1 MRKVQVH
8 PVYAHFC
15 HFFILMRK
23 LLGKLLEA
31 SYEVRCLFRVKAS
44 IPRIQMPLHPYLNQS
59 CAYTII
65 SRSRVKVEI
74 DIPLL
79 KLLYFLGINKRQ
91 SVPWRYDFDT
101 KIFSVSSIFIL
112 CKRQRPT
119 IFWREFQREKF
130 DSNLSFGTKEGNRS
144 TELFSRELSLARKFA
159 LRGNRLRLSRG
170 GGKGNEKK
178 NDEITLTFK
187 NRLLFNS
194 RSNREKGALGE
205 KMFNIFAGILW

>member
-1 MRKVQVH
+1 
-8 PVYAHFC
+8 
-15 HFFILMRK
+15 MRK

-170 GGKGNEKK
+170 GGKGDERKK
-178 NDEITLTFK
+178 RWNHTHVQESTSF
-187 NRLLFNS
+187 FNS

>member
-1 MRKVQVH
+1 
-8 PVYAHFC
+8 
-15 HFFILMRK
+15 MRK

-170 GGKGNEKK
+170 GGKGDEKK
-178 NDEITLTFK
+178 TMK
-187 NRLLFNS
+187 SHS
-194 RSNREKGALGE
+194 RSRIDFFSIRDPTAKRVL
-205 KMFNIFAGILW
+205 

>member
-1 MRKVQVH
+1 
-8 PVYAHFC
+8 
-15 HFFILMRK
+15 MRK

-144 TELFSRELSLARKFA
+144 TELFSRELSLARNSHYVVIVWGCREGVE
-159 LRGNRLRLSRG
+159 RGM
-170 GGKGNEKK
+170 KK
-178 NDEITLTFK
+178 KTMK
-187 NRLLFNS
+187 SHS
-194 RSNREKGALGE
+194 RSRIDFFSIRDPTAKRVL
-205 KMFNIFAGILW
+205 

>member
-1 MRKVQVH
+1 
-8 PVYAHFC
+8 
-15 HFFILMRK
+15 MRK

-65 SRSRVKVEI
+65 SRSRVKIEI

-119 IFWREFQREKF
+119 IFSREFQREKF

-170 GGKGNEKK
+170 GGKRDEKK
-178 NDEITLTFK
+178 KRWNHTHVQESTSF
-187 NRLLFNS
+187 FNS

-205 KMFNIFAGILW
+205 KMFNIFAGILQ

>member
-1 MRKVQVH
+1 
-8 PVYAHFC
+8 
-15 HFFILMRK
+15 MRK

-31 SYEVRCLFRVKAS
+31 SYEVRCLFKVKAS

-91 SVPWRYDFDT
+91 SVPLNRYDFDT

-159 LRGNRLRLSRG
+159 LRGNRLRLSRE
-170 GGKGNEKK
+170 GGKGDERKK
-178 NDEITLTFK
+178 RWNHTHVQESTSF
-187 NRLLFNS
+187 FNS

-205 KMFNIFAGILW
+205 KMFNFFAGILW

>member
-1 MRKVQVH
+1 
-8 PVYAHFC
+8 
-15 HFFILMRK
+15 MRK

-112 CKRQRPT
+112 CKHQRPT

-170 GGKGNEKK
+170 GGKRDEKK
-178 NDEITLTFK
+178 KTMK
-187 NRLLFNS
+187 SHS
-194 RSNREKGALGE
+194 RSRIDFFFQFEIQPRKGCSRR
-205 KMFNIFAGILW
+205 KDV